1 MYVCI
6 YNLSV
11 SKDSILEGS
20 TSSDLVNF
28 EPKTS
33 GGDARYEEVKEESGE
48 LAGLGYKASSKP
60 VWARVRLGEGHGLKL
75 Y

>member
-1 MYVCI
+1 MYVCM

-33 GGDARYEEVKEESGE
+33 GGGGDRCEEVKEESGE
-48 LAGLGYKASSKP
+48 LAAW
-60 VWARVRLGEGHGLKL
+60 VT
-75 Y
+75 